1 MGQTHFLSVKR
12 GAAVI
17 TKVMSSL
24 KDPELCWWCGG
35 HWILQKL
42 SWKKCVLNYNLKERN
57 EMVRQRKRVIQSK
70 YLDWQRVSWS
80 SEIWLLTWANT
91 HPGRC
96 SGLSFFLIITY
107 NSQLGFPGSSDPN
120 CNPWLATPLPFGGL
134 VLIPDAAGWHL
145 TPGLGTPVVQ
155 ELSGRSPLD
164 ARALQA
170 HKGSSRS
177 R

>member
-1 MGQTHFLSVKR
+1 MGQTHFLSIKR

-24 KDPELCWWCGG
+24 KDPELCWWSGG

-42 SWKKCVLNYNLKERN
+42 SWKKCVLNYNLKERK
-57 EMVRQRKRVIQSK
+57 EMMKQRKRVIQSK

-80 SEIWLLTWANT
+80 SEIWLLSWANT

-107 NSQLGFPGSSDPN
+107 NSQLGFPGGSDGKESA
-120 CNPWLATPLPFGGL
+120 WKVRDLGL
-134 VLIPDAAGWHL
+134 RVHDFDFLFVFIFTDFYWHI
-145 TPGLGTPVVQ
+145 V
-155 ELSGRSPLD
+155 
-164 ARALQA
+164 ALQCCISFYCTI
-170 HKGSSRS
+170 KLIKL
-177 R
+177 

>member
-42 SWKKCVLNYNLKERN
+42 SWKKCVLNYNLKERK

-70 YLDWQRVSWS
+70 YLD
-80 SEIWLLTWANT
+80 
-91 HPGRC
+91 
-96 SGLSFFLIITY
+96 
-107 NSQLGFPGSSDPN
+107 
-120 CNPWLATPLPFGGL
+120 
-134 VLIPDAAGWHL
+134 
-145 TPGLGTPVVQ
+145 
-155 ELSGRSPLD
+155 
-164 ARALQA
+164 
-170 HKGSSRS
+170 
-177 R
+177 